1 VPHRARAQQEADPP
15 PIVVSLSAPLVP
27 TVADDMPKPTQ
38 HATGDLR
45 VQQLLAASEA
55 ARAAPRRLNPWE
67 HSNRRSFKPII
78 TIGKQSGTVLPPYK
92 RRQLFSLPFTQQR
105 RQAQPVEQRVAA
117 AVPLYAADGMPSRRC
132 GALCV
137 GAAID
142 VKEVFTHHSAL
153 GLRCTAY
160 KDGLNVVVH
169 CQHATEDDVD
179 DAHAYYFQYGCVVL
193 WNFTPQGES
202 RIIEQTRRLFAREP
216 HAQPEVD
223 DFAYVLLDQ
232 ADAKPHVHKDV
243 IYLSSGDSME
253 KLAVSFGLGQSAKLS
268 VFERTTEMTIAETRH
283 IPEQLAA
290 GGSISL
296 SRFAAR
302 ARSAAR
308 RAPSAERRVS
318 CLPTLGGAGVWLIR
332 PSPLPLARNE
342 ISMRVGQ
349 LFVDRSQVNLHSD
362 MLDTPAFF
370 WEEAEWEPLYQRTAK
385 YMEIEKRVSVLN
397 HRLDIIAD
405 LFDML
410 ASEMHE
416 KHASNLEIIVIVLIV
431 IGTAR
436 AGQPF
441 AKGRDARR
449 VADRGRPCAPT
460 LGPTGAPRAAC
471 RGLLPGGR
479 ACAGPRVAVARLRR

>member
-1 VPHRARAQQEADPP
+1 
-15 PIVVSLSAPLVP
+15 
-27 TVADDMPKPTQ
+27 
-38 HATGDLR
+38 
-45 VQQLLAASEA
+45 
-55 ARAAPRRLNPWE
+55 
-67 HSNRRSFKPII
+67 
-78 TIGKQSGTVLPPYK
+78 
-92 RRQLFSLPFTQQR
+92 
-105 RQAQPVEQRVAA
+105 
-117 AVPLYAADGMPSRRC
+117 MPSRRC

-296 SRFAAR
+296 SR
-302 ARSAAR
+302 
-308 RAPSAERRVS
+308 
-318 CLPTLGGAGVWLIR
+318 
-332 PSPLPLARNE
+332 NE

-410 ASEMHE
+410 ASEMHA
-416 KHASNLEIIVIVLIV
+416 KHASNLEIIIIVLIMIEV
-431 IGTAR
+431 IFQVLELMQSR
-436 AGQPF
+436 F
-441 AKGRDARR
+441 
-449 VADRGRPCAPT
+449 
-460 LGPTGAPRAAC
+460 L
-471 RGLLPGGR
+471 
-479 ACAGPRVAVARLRR
+479 